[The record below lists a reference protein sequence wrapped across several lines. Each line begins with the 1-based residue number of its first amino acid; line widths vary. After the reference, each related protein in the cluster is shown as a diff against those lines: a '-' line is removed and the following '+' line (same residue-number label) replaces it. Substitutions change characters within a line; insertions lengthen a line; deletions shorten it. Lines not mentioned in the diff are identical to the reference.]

1 MFSLFALTSL
11 QSCNKE
17 KQFEG
22 TSWESSSFN
31 ISETYFDFW
40 LEELVTVN
48 YKMTVNVSFNKNND
62 ADIIVKLSYI
72 DPRTELPANNV
83 ITGRATYSYE
93 KKEMVINVKW
103 TAENMYSI
111 DGGHWT
117 GTVSGTSMALKNVFN
132 QNLTFTKK

>member
-22 TSWESSSFN
+22 TTWESSSFDV
-31 ISETYFDFW
+31 SETFFDPW
-40 LEELVTVN
+40 SEDLVTVN
-48 YKMTVNVSFNKNND
+48 YKMTVTVSFNKNND
-62 ADIIVKLSYI
+62 ADIIVKASYVHWI
-72 DPRTELPANNV
+72 TELPTVTIVKGTASY
-83 ITGRATYSYE
+83 TY
-93 KKEMVINVKW
+93 KKDEMSINVKW
-103 TAENMYSI
+103 NAESMYAL
-111 DGGHWT
+111 DGGNWK